1 MPAAGWEEHPSGLL
15 AGTCEPTELC
25 YPAPGFYFMP
35 PSSSAQEEPQP
46 PASHHY
52 PSPDAMGHGRSGV
65 IPRRCISLLAFCVQQ
80 CSLGAAALP
89 GISDSCLQ
97 LQLFPD
103 KRLAPPRLGLGLFGE
118 CCRGGLSCSLLQEC
132 WPDGQILLPSCKM
145 SDVGRLWESS
155 LPVPPP
161 LDKPAWPAPPCH
173 GNGALSTPATVNT
186 CPAKAQGEAHRGPG
200 GGGLEAGL
208 GVATCP
214 RATWPAAPR
223 GRLALPVL
231 TAEQKSGVCLRR
243 SPSSHH
249 VSPPKLLFSTE
260 MSA

>member
-1 MPAAGWEEHPSGLL
+1 MGGQPLGSCARSVMGPCLEPGRGMPPAGWCFGAGPGPRSGSSEHTGVGRRLLPSSGVSTPLPTGPSPEQGSQSQQPAEGPL
-15 AGTCEPTELC
+15 A
-25 YPAPGFYFMP
+25 PAPELVVVLRP
-35 PSSSAQEEPQP
+35 RVSRAVL
-46 PASHHY
+46 A
-52 PSPDAMGHGRSGV
+52 RS
-65 IPRRCISLLAFCVQQ
+65 R
-80 CSLGAAALP
+80 AALP

-173 GNGALSTPATVNT
+173 GNGPFQ
-186 CPAKAQGEAHRGPG
+186 PQP
-200 GGGLEAGL
+200 
-208 GVATCP
+208 
-214 RATWPAAPR
+214 
-223 GRLALPVL
+223 
-231 TAEQKSGVCLRR
+231 Q
-243 SPSSHH
+243 
-249 VSPPKLLFSTE
+249 
-260 MSA
+260 

>member
-1 MPAAGWEEHPSGLL
+1 MGRTSFGAAGRNLRAHWVVL
-15 AGTCEPTELC
+15 
-25 YPAPGFYFMP
+25 
-35 PSSSAQEEPQP
+35 PSSRVLLHASQLPCAGGT
-46 PASHHY
+46 PASRHY

-173 GNGALSTPATVNT
+173 GNGPFQ
-186 CPAKAQGEAHRGPG
+186 PQP
-200 GGGLEAGL
+200 
-208 GVATCP
+208 
-214 RATWPAAPR
+214 
-223 GRLALPVL
+223 
-231 TAEQKSGVCLRR
+231 Q
-243 SPSSHH
+243 
-249 VSPPKLLFSTE
+249 
-260 MSA
+260 

>member
-1 MPAAGWEEHPSGLL
+1 MSWVLLSTGSEAPLSTPGSPGISIPLQPNPPQAEEGPEDPGMPGCLLPSKQPKGHPWRR
-15 AGTCEPTELC
+15 AHR
-25 YPAPGFYFMP
+25 A
-35 PSSSAQEEPQP
+35 SSSQRGHWPLSMAVVFHSWFLRVVL
-46 PASHHY
+46 ARSH
-52 PSPDAMGHGRSGV
+52 
-65 IPRRCISLLAFCVQQ
+65 
-80 CSLGAAALP
+80 AALP

-173 GNGALSTPATVNT
+173 GNGPFQ
-186 CPAKAQGEAHRGPG
+186 PQPH
-200 GGGLEAGL
+200 
-208 GVATCP
+208 
-214 RATWPAAPR
+214 
-223 GRLALPVL
+223 
-231 TAEQKSGVCLRR
+231 
-243 SPSSHH
+243 
-249 VSPPKLLFSTE
+249 
-260 MSA
+260 